1 MTADPM
7 LVLSGPPFG
16 HVPLL
21 DRLAPAREAGF
32 SAISLMPG
40 DIWSLEAAGMNAAE
54 IGQRIADAGLA
65 VMEMDCT
72 ACW

>member
-16 HVPLL
+16 HLPLL

-40 DIWSLEAAGMNAAE
+40 DNALSATSTIWRMPKATSC
-54 IGQRIADAGLA
+54 
-65 VMEMDCT
+65 VMVR
-72 ACW
+72 WRPNV